1 MFQLGDWS
9 HHAGSP
15 VGLSILICQIGGAER
30 PVTEREP
37 GRWGLDCMHPPWPR
51 RWRHKRCW
59 FHPWVG
65 KVPWR
70 RHGNP
75 LYCSHGQR
83 SLAGY
88 SLRGCRESDM
98 TEVTGHI
105 KDLTQEQLD
114 GRDAKDRVW
123 GKEMGFP
130 CPLTGHHCPLAPRL
144 TNLEAL

>member
-1 MFQLGDWS
+1 
-9 HHAGSP
+9 
-15 VGLSILICQIGGAER
+15 
-30 PVTEREP
+30 
-37 GRWGLDCMHPPWPR
+37 
-51 RWRHKRCW
+51 
-59 FHPWVG
+59 
-65 KVPWR
+65 
-70 RHGNP
+70 
-75 LYCSHGQR
+75 
-83 SLAGY
+83 
-88 SLRGCRESDM
+88 M